1 MLIFFLSCAGER
13 CAIDHPAHVP
23 VLQKDDGIFLPR
35 QKRGGG
41 GGHWWRGQV
50 QTGDHRWDCSTQQ
63 SMLTNCHFTLLS
75 VCLDQC
81 SLYSLWC
88 SPQPCSK
95 NKQRFQEL
103 TYNKNTQQPCISQG
117 MWQRTTNANNNL
129 VKSKFFLAVV
139 NHNKPQ
145 YLLPILCFRNPR
157 QNSTV
162 GGHHWGHGPKQ
173 GRGPGT
179 EPHSWSQAILQETSR
194 GACQTHMDQ
203 HGTIL
208 YERVKNNGCLLCC
221 FKSLHLPSTSILWT
235 TLTRWRRE
243 QLWTTPSSTSRF
255 LRFLCASATK
265 WVPVCHCCHLCSV
278 ARSDNVIIFLRE
290 RRAAWTGKTWTW
302 FCPVWSI
309 TTIPGPG

>member
-75 VCLDQC
+75 VCLNQC

-173 GRGPGT
+173 GRDPGT
-179 EPHSWSQAILQETSR
+179 EPHSWSQEVLQETSR
-194 GACQTHMDQ
+194 GACQTHIQM
-203 HGTIL
+203 
-208 YERVKNNGCLLCC
+208 YFV
-221 FKSLHLPSTSILWT
+221 T
-235 TLTRWRRE
+235 TRNY
-243 QLWTTPSSTSRF
+243 F
-255 LRFLCASATK
+255 
-265 WVPVCHCCHLCSV
+265 
-278 ARSDNVIIFLRE
+278 
-290 RRAAWTGKTWTW
+290 
-302 FCPVWSI
+302 VWK
-309 TTIPGPG
+309 G